1 MTQAD
6 RTSRERIAE
15 AAFELIAAR
24 GMAGVTMSAIAERA
38 GVARQTLYNHFADVE
53 GIVLWAVDQ
62 YEVAGMEQLRQI
74 VAATEGPAAQ
84 LEQLVRFSVALA
96 GHGSHGVA
104 LETGMSPQAQQRMQ
118 DHRMVTRGLIAELL
132 EAGVEDQ
139 SFREDLDVPVA
150 AALIQSMLGSA
161 GSIAE
166 LPEEPAR
173 VATELVQAVLGSV
186 R

>member
-1 MTQAD
+1 MTQAGP
-6 RTSRERIAE
+6 TSRERIAE
-15 AAFELIAAR
+15 AAFELISSR
-24 GMAGVTMSAIAERA
+24 GMAGVTMSSIAERA

-62 YEVAGMEQLRQI
+62 YEAAGMEQLRQVI
-74 VAATEGPAAQ
+74 AATEGPAAQ

-104 LETGMSPQAQQRMQ
+104 LETGMSPDAQQRLL
-118 DHRMVTRGLIAELL
+118 DHKMTTRFLIAGVL
-132 EAGVEDQ
+132 EAGVKDQ
-139 SFREDLDVPVA
+139 SFREDLDVPIA

-161 GSIAE
+161 STIVDR
-166 LPEEPAR
+166 PEELAR
-173 VATELVQAVLGSV
+173 AATELVRAVLGSV